1 MHNLLRYILSPPS
14 VSDPSQ
20 ARNVRQLYY
29 LLLLG
34 VPIAFTFLLMDDEVR
49 AGVPRWNDL
58 IAGGVGIILIIS
70 LVLLLRGYVRL
81 ASLLVVVSCLGSI
94 GLASLYHI
102 GIRNP
107 SMIAVPVMLMVC
119 SILLGSR
126 ITVLFTVIMAS
137 MATFLYFYERS
148 GVYYPQ
154 PDVADSNYWLVNLLL
169 MGMTAAMLHLTIN
182 QTIKSEERNR
192 RQAETLQTQNN
203 QLARTQ
209 MVLEKRTHQLSQL
222 NSELQLEMI
231 ERARTEAALRQK
243 QKLESVGLL
252 AGGIAHDFNNL
263 LTSILNQSDMALRYI
278 EDNDK
283 AREHV
288 QKAIQSTAR
297 AADLTRQLLA
307 YAGKARFQVEA
318 LDLNDLIQTNSALLE
333 TVLQHNSHLQ
343 LVLEPNLPAVMSDRG
358 QLQQILMNLVI
369 NAAESIIHEQG
380 AITIRTTA
388 ITLADQLDPT
398 TFIGAPPAAGDYVCL
413 EICDNGI
420 GIEASVLEKIFD
432 PFFSTKDQGNGLG
445 LSAVLGV
452 VRSLQGSMQVQSTPQ
467 LGSVFRVFLPADRTE
482 SVRTPSLDN
491 SKFAAATKQQAW
503 SQLVLIIDDEDMV
516 RETVEDM
523 LSSLGYRT
531 LSAANGHDGL
541 AIFKEYGEQIDAILL
556 DVVMPGLSGLETL
569 QQLRAMSD
577 HTSIILCSGYSD
589 SAMPDA
595 VLRHP
600 ATHFLAKPY
609 TMDQLANLIASL
621 EVHNHNLK

>member
-1 MHNLLRYILSPPS
+1 
-14 VSDPSQ
+14 
-20 ARNVRQLYY
+20 
-29 LLLLG
+29 
-34 VPIAFTFLLMDDEVR
+34 
-49 AGVPRWNDL
+49 
-58 IAGGVGIILIIS
+58 
-70 LVLLLRGYVRL
+70 
-81 ASLLVVVSCLGSI
+81 
-94 GLASLYHI
+94 
-102 GIRNP
+102 
-107 SMIAVPVMLMVC
+107 
-119 SILLGSR
+119 
-126 ITVLFTVIMAS
+126 
-137 MATFLYFYERS
+137 
-148 GVYYPQ
+148 
-154 PDVADSNYWLVNLLL
+154 
-169 MGMTAAMLHLTIN
+169 
-182 QTIKSEERNR
+182 
-192 RQAETLQTQNN
+192 
-203 QLARTQ
+203 
-209 MVLEKRTHQLSQL
+209 
-222 NSELQLEMI
+222 
-231 ERARTEAALRQK
+231 
-243 QKLESVGLL
+243 
-252 AGGIAHDFNNL
+252 GIAHDFNNL

-278 EDNDK
+278 EGNEK
-283 AREHV
+283 AQEHV
-288 QKAIQSTAR
+288 QKAIQSSAR

-467 LGSVFRVFLPADRTE
+467 LGSVFRVFLPADRAE
-482 SVRTPSLDN
+482 SVRTPALDN
-491 SKFAAATKQQAW
+491 FEFAAATKQQDW

-531 LSAANGHDGL
+531 LSAANGLDGL

-569 QQLRAMSD
+569 QQLRAISD
-577 HTSIILCSGYSD
+577 HTPIILCSGYSD

-595 VLRHP
+595 VLQHP

-609 TMDQLANLIASL
+609 TMDQLANRIASL
-621 EVHNHNLK
+621 EVHNPNLK

>member
-81 ASLLVVVSCLGSI
+81 ASLLVVVSCLGAI

-222 NSELQLEMI
+222 NSEL
-231 ERARTEAALRQK
+231 
-243 QKLESVGLL
+243 
-252 AGGIAHDFNNL
+252 
-263 LTSILNQSDMALRYI
+263 
-278 EDNDK
+278 
-283 AREHV
+283 
-288 QKAIQSTAR
+288 
-297 AADLTRQLLA
+297 
-307 YAGKARFQVEA
+307 
-318 LDLNDLIQTNSALLE
+318 
-333 TVLQHNSHLQ
+333 
-343 LVLEPNLPAVMSDRG
+343 
-358 QLQQILMNLVI
+358 
-369 NAAESIIHEQG
+369 
-380 AITIRTTA
+380 
-388 ITLADQLDPT
+388 
-398 TFIGAPPAAGDYVCL
+398 
-413 EICDNGI
+413 
-420 GIEASVLEKIFD
+420 
-432 PFFSTKDQGNGLG
+432 
-445 LSAVLGV
+445 
-452 VRSLQGSMQVQSTPQ
+452 
-467 LGSVFRVFLPADRTE
+467 
-482 SVRTPSLDN
+482 
-491 SKFAAATKQQAW
+491 
-503 SQLVLIIDDEDMV
+503 
-516 RETVEDM
+516 
-523 LSSLGYRT
+523 
-531 LSAANGHDGL
+531 
-541 AIFKEYGEQIDAILL
+541 
-556 DVVMPGLSGLETL
+556 
-569 QQLRAMSD
+569 
-577 HTSIILCSGYSD
+577 
-589 SAMPDA
+589 
-595 VLRHP
+595 
-600 ATHFLAKPY
+600 
-609 TMDQLANLIASL
+609 
-621 EVHNHNLK
+621 